1 MFSSKVDGVTTLL
14 NLSFGDFIFIDS
26 FPSYLD
32 SDYIFFFGRRFAYF
46 WKIKDARSY

>member
-26 FPSYLD
+26 FPFISIVTTF
-32 SDYIFFFGRRFAYF
+32 SF
-46 WKIKDARSY
+46 WALFCLLPEIKDARSY